1 MAAEILSDKDAHLR
15 NMRQHFR
22 RLGNN
27 RDVDVAERI
36 APGLNAAPCFAQQFA
51 AIGAF
56 KRRIGIG
63 EQLADIA
70 QRRGTKQRVGQRMQ
84 RDVAVGVGQQPFFI
98 RNAYPAN
105 DDWAFTAKSV
115 YVKTMSIRIKLSPGV
130 GNG

>member
-1 MAAEILSDKDAHLR
+1 MSALRSSATASQAIPSPRPVKPSFGGGRFHVDVVHMAAEILSDKDAHLR

-22 RLGNN
+22 RPGNN

-36 APGLNAAPCFAQQFA
+36 ALGLNAAPCFAQQFA

-70 QRRGTKQRVGQRMQ
+70 QRRGAKQRVGQRMQ
-84 RDVAVGVGQQPFFI
+84 RDVAVGGASSPF
-98 RNAYPAN
+98 
-105 DDWAFTAKSV
+105 S
-115 YVKTMSIRIKLSPGV
+115 
-130 GNG
+130 